1 MDMDDQAT
9 YRRFLSGSIEA
20 FEQLVLDH
28 KDHLILFLLKYTAGD
43 LYLAED
49 AAQEAFAT
57 IYVHK
62 ERYHFDCSFKTY
74 LYSIARHKA
83 LDEVRKFGRLNE
95 YSIEEASEA
104 AGDSLFGCDTDL
116 EERICRAEDQRQMH
130 KAIGRL
136 KTEYQQA
143 ILLINLEELSYAEAA
158 RVMGKSL
165 AQMRVLVHRARAALA
180 NVLEQ
185 EMIL

>member
-1 MDMDDQAT
+1 MDDQET
-9 YRRFLSGSIEA
+9 YRRFLSGSVEA

-28 KDHLILFLLKYTAGD
+28 KDHLIVFLLKYTAGD

-62 ERYHFDCSFKTY
+62 ERYHFECSFKTY
-74 LYSIARHKA
+74 LYSVARYKA
-83 LDEVRKFGRLNE
+83 LDEVRQYRRPNE
-95 YSIEEASEA
+95 YSVEEASEA
-104 AGDSLFGCDTDL
+104 AGDGLFGYDADL
-116 EERICRAEDQRQMH
+116 EDRICQAEEQRQMH

-136 KTEYQQA
+136 KAEYQQA

-165 AQMRVLVHRARAALA
+165 VQIRVLVHRARAALA